1 MFAKRRKR
9 FCVPRIT
16 TNQLRKGKEV
26 RMGAK
31 AYRPGESYQYPL
43 IIKKILSTGVIY
55 GQNQEIVY
63 RDKFRYKYQDMNK
76 RVHRLANGLASLG
89 VKKGD
94 VIGIF
99 DFDSHRSLECFFAIP
114 MMGAVMH
121 TLNYRLTPE
130 QIVYTINHGG
140 DSVILVHSDFL
151 PLLEAIREHLKTVKK
166 IIVMTEDG
174 KVPETKLTI
183 DAEYDSLLKG
193 SATYYDFPDLDEN
206 TQATLFYTT
215 GTTGDP
221 KGVHFT
227 HRQLVLHTL
236 ILGVTV
242 GCYDMIS
249 RFRSGDV
256 YMPLT
261 PMFHVHAWGVPYL
274 ATMLGVKQVYPGRYE
289 PEMLLKLILTEKVTF
304 SHCIPTI
311 IHMLVTNPVAK
322 KVDLSKWK
330 VVIGGAALPRALAKA
345 AMELGI
351 QISSAFGMSETCPLV
366 TAANL
371 KSSMLGLDEEKKL
384 DIYIKTGLPAP
395 LVEVEVVDPS
405 GKFLPHDGKSTGEL
419 IMRAPWLTQSYYKDP
434 EKTASLWQDGWLHGG
449 DVAYIDPDGYVQL
462 TDRLKDVIKTGG
474 EWVSSLDMENQVS
487 QHPAVSEAA
496 VIGIPDAK
504 WGERPLVIIVP
515 KPEFKGKL
523 TIDEMKLYMKKLAD
537 EGKIP
542 KYGIPERYE
551 LVDALPRTSV
561 GKVNKIVLRKT
572 FKD

>member
-1 MFAKRRKR
+1 MSEKTYK
-9 FCVPRIT
+9 
-16 TNQLRKGKEV
+16 
-26 RMGAK
+26 
-31 AYRPGESYQYPL
+31 PGESYQYPL

-63 RDKFRYKYQDMNK
+63 RDKFRYKYEDMHE

-114 MMGAVMH
+114 MMGAIMH
-121 TLNYRLTPE
+121 TLNYRLSPE
-130 QIVYTINHGG
+130 QIVYTINHGE

-151 PLLEAIREHLKTVKK
+151 PLLEAIRGHLKTVKK

-174 KVPETKLTI
+174 NMPETKLTV
-183 DAEYDSLLKG
+183 DGEYDSLLKK
-193 SATYYDFPDLDEN
+193 SATHYDFPDLDEN

-242 GCYDMIS
+242 GGYDMIC

-345 AMELGI
+345 AMDLGI
-351 QISSAFGMSETCPLV
+351 QIFSAFGMSETCPLV
-366 TAANL
+366 TSALLKGNMLNL
-371 KSSMLGLDEEKKL
+371 DDEKKL

-395 LVEVEVVDPS
+395 LVDIEVVDPS

-419 IMRAPWLTQSYYKDP
+419 VMRTPWLTESYYKDP
-434 EKTASLWQDGWLHGG
+434 EKTAALWQDGWLHGG
-449 DVAYIDPDGYVQL
+449 DVAYIDPDGYIQI

-504 WGERPLVIIVP
+504 WGERPLVVIVP
-515 KPEFKGKL
+515 RTEFKGKL
-523 TIDEMKLYMKKLAD
+523 TVDEMKVYMKKLAD

-551 LVDALPRTSV
+551 IVDELPRTSV
-561 GKVNKIVLRKT
+561 GKVNKIQLRKT
-572 FKD
+572 FKG

>member
-1 MFAKRRKR
+1 MSDKVYK
-9 FCVPRIT
+9 
-16 TNQLRKGKEV
+16 
-26 RMGAK
+26 
-31 AYRPGESYQYPL
+31 PGESYQYPL

-63 RDKFRYKYQDMNK
+63 RDKFRYKYQDMYE

-94 VIGIF
+94 VIGIL

-114 MMGAVMH
+114 MMGAIMH
-121 TLNYRLTPE
+121 TLNYRLSPE
-130 QIVYTINHGG
+130 QIIYTINHGG
-140 DSVILVHSDFL
+140 DSVILVHTDFL
-151 PLLEAIREHLKTVKK
+151 PLLEAIRGHLKTVKK

-174 KVPETKLTI
+174 KVPETKMAV
-183 DAEYDSLLKG
+183 DGEYDALLKA
-193 SATYYDFPDLDEN
+193 SAVHYHFPDLDEN

-221 KGVHFT
+221 KGVHFS

-236 ILGVTV
+236 ILAVTV
-242 GCYDMIS
+242 GSYDMIG

-289 PEMLLKLILTEKVTF
+289 PEMLLRLILTEKVTF
-304 SHCIPTI
+304 SHCVPTI
-311 IHMLVTNPVAK
+311 IHMLVTNPAAK
-322 KVDLSKWK
+322 KFDLSKWK
-330 VVIGGAALPRALAKA
+330 VVIGGSALPRALAKA
-345 AMELGI
+345 AMDLGI
-351 QISSAFGMSETCPLV
+351 QIFSAFGMSETCPLV

-371 KSSMLGLDEEKKL
+371 KGTMLGLDDEKKL
-384 DIYIKTGLPAP
+384 DVYIRTGLPAP
-395 LVEVEVVDPS
+395 LVEVEVMDSS
-405 GKFLPHDGKSTGEL
+405 GKILPHDGKSTGEL
-419 IMRAPWLTQSYYKDP
+419 VMRTPWLTNSYYKDP
-434 EKTASLWQDGWLHGG
+434 EKTAALWQDGWLHGG
-449 DVAYIDPDGYVQL
+449 DVAYIDPEGYVQL

-474 EWVSSLDMENQVS
+474 EWVSSLDMENLAS
-487 QHPAVSEAA
+487 LHPAVSEAA

-504 WGERPLVIIVP
+504 WGERPLVILVL
-515 KPEFKGKL
+515 KPEFKEKVSA
-523 TIDEMKLYMKKLAD
+523 DEMKAYMKKLAD

-551 LVDALPRTSV
+551 FVDALPRTSV
-561 GKVNKIVLRKT
+561 GKINKIELRKT
-572 FKD
+572 FKG

>member
-1 MFAKRRKR
+1 
-9 FCVPRIT
+9 
-16 TNQLRKGKEV
+16 
-26 RMGAK
+26 MGAK

-371 KSSMLGLDEEKKL
+371 KGNMLSLDEEKKL

>member
-1 MFAKRRKR
+1 MSEK
-9 FCVPRIT
+9 V
-16 TNQLRKGKEV
+16 
-26 RMGAK
+26 
-31 AYRPGESYQYPL
+31 YRPGESYQYPL

-63 RDKFRYKYQDMNK
+63 RDKFRYKYEDMHE
-76 RVHRLANGLASLG
+76 RVHRLANGLTSLG

-99 DFDSHRSLECFFAIP
+99 DYDSHRSLECFFAIP
-114 MMGAVMH
+114 MMGAIMH
-121 TLNYRLTPE
+121 TLNYRLSPE
-130 QIVYTINHGG
+130 QIVYTINHGE
-140 DSVILVHSDFL
+140 DSVILVHTDFL
-151 PLLEAIREHLKTVKK
+151 PLLEAIRGHLKTVKK

-183 DAEYDSLLKG
+183 DGEYDSLLKK
-193 SATYYDFPDLDEN
+193 SAAHYDFPDLDEN

-242 GCYDMIS
+242 GCYDMIG

-311 IHMLVTNPVAK
+311 IHMLVMNPVAK

-351 QISSAFGMSETCPLV
+351 QIFSAFGMSETCPLA

-371 KSSMLGLDEEKKL
+371 KGSMLGLDEEKKL
-384 DIYIKTGLPAP
+384 DICIKTGLPAP
-395 LVEVEVVDPS
+395 LVDVEVVDPS

-419 IMRAPWLTQSYYKDP
+419 VMRAPWLTQSYYKDP
-434 EKTASLWQDGWLHGG
+434 EKTAALWQDGWLHGG

-487 QHPAVSEAA
+487 HHPAVSEAA
-496 VIGIPDAK
+496 VIGIADAK

-523 TIDEMKLYMKKLAD
+523 TADEMKAYMKKLAD

-551 LVDALPRTSV
+551 IVDALPRTSV
-561 GKVNKIVLRKT
+561 GKVNKIELRKT
-572 FKD
+572 FKA

>member
-1 MFAKRRKR
+1 
-9 FCVPRIT
+9 
-16 TNQLRKGKEV
+16 
-26 RMGAK
+26 MGEK
-31 AYRPGESYQYPL
+31 VYKPGECYQYPL

-63 RDKFRYKYQDMNK
+63 RDKFRYKYQDMYE
-76 RVHRLANGLASLG
+76 RVHRLANGLTSLG

-94 VIGIF
+94 VVGIL

-130 QIVYTINHGG
+130 QIVYTINHAG
-140 DSVILVHSDFL
+140 DSVIFTHTDFL
-151 PLLEAIREHLKTVKK
+151 PLLEAIRGHLKTVKK

-174 KVPETKLTI
+174 KVPETKLAI
-183 DAEYDSLLKG
+183 DGEYDSLLKQ
-193 SATYYDFPDLDEN
+193 SAAHYDFPDLDEN

-236 ILGVTV
+236 IV
-242 GCYDMIS
+242 GLSCGTAEM
-249 RFRSGDV
+249 RAGFRMNDV

-289 PEMLLKLILTEKVTF
+289 PEMLLRLVLTEKVTF

-330 VVIGGAALPRALAKA
+330 VVIGGAALPRSLAKA

-351 QISSAFGMSETCPLV
+351 QIWSAFGMSETCPLV
-366 TAANL
+366 TFAGL
-371 KSSMLGLDEEKKL
+371 KSTMLDLDEEKKL

-395 LVEVEVVDPS
+395 LVEVEVVDPA

-419 IMRAPWLTQSYYKDP
+419 VMRTPWLTESYYKDP
-434 EKTASLWQDGWLHGG
+434 EKSASLWQDGWLHGG
-449 DVAYIDPDGYVQL
+449 DVAFIDPDGYVQL

-487 QHPAVSEAA
+487 QHQAVSEAA
-496 VIGIPDAK
+496 VIGIPDVK

-515 KPEFKGKL
+515 RPEFKGKL
-523 TIDEMKLYMKKLAD
+523 TSDEMRAYMKKLAD

-551 LVDALPRTSV
+551 FIDAMPRTSV
-561 GKVNKIVLRKT
+561 GKVNKVALRKT
-572 FKD
+572 FKG

>member
-1 MFAKRRKR
+1 MSEN
-9 FCVPRIT
+9 I
-16 TNQLRKGKEV
+16 
-26 RMGAK
+26 
-31 AYRPGESYQYPL
+31 YRPGESYQYPL

-63 RDKFRYKYQDMNK
+63 RDKFRYKYEDMHE

-94 VIGIF
+94 VIGIL

-114 MMGAVMH
+114 MMGAIMH
-121 TLNYRLTPE
+121 TLNYRLSPE
-130 QIVYTINHGG
+130 QIVYTINHGE
-140 DSVILVHSDFL
+140 DSVILVHTDFL
-151 PLLEAIREHLKTVKK
+151 PLLEAIRGHLKTVKK

-183 DAEYDSLLKG
+183 DGEYDSLLKK
-193 SATYYDFPDLDEN
+193 SAAHYDFPDLDEN

-242 GCYDMIS
+242 GCYDMIG
-249 RFRSGDV
+249 RFRSSDV

-311 IHMLVTNPVAK
+311 IHMLVMNPVAK

-351 QISSAFGMSETCPLV
+351 QIFSAFGMSETCPLA

-371 KSSMLGLDEEKKL
+371 KGSMLGLDDEKKL
-384 DIYIKTGLPAP
+384 DIYLKTGLPAP
-395 LVEVEVVDPS
+395 LVDVEVVDPS

-419 IMRAPWLTQSYYKDP
+419 VMRAPWLTQSYYKDP
-434 EKTASLWQDGWLHGG
+434 EKTAALWQDGWLHGG

-496 VIGIPDAK
+496 VIGIADAK

-551 LVDALPRTSV
+551 IVDALPRTSV
-561 GKVNKIVLRKT
+561 GKVNKIELRKT
-572 FKD
+572 FKA

>member
-1 MFAKRRKR
+1 M
-9 FCVPRIT
+9 
-16 TNQLRKGKEV
+16 GKKV
-26 RMGAK
+26 
-31 AYRPGESYQYPL
+31 YRPGESYQYPL

-99 DFDSHRSLECFFAIP
+99 DYDSHRSLECFFAIP

-140 DSVILVHSDFL
+140 DSVIFVHTDFL
-151 PLLEAIREHLKTVKK
+151 PLLEAIRGHLKTVKK

-183 DAEYDSLLKG
+183 DGEYDSLLKE

-242 GCYDMIS
+242 GCYDMKGG
-249 RFRSGDV
+249 FRSGDV

-351 QISSAFGMSETCPLV
+351 HISSAFGMSETCPLA

-395 LVEVEVVDPS
+395 LVEVEIVDTS

-419 IMRAPWLTQSYYKDP
+419 VMRAPWLTQSYYKDP

-515 KPEFKGKL
+515 RPEFKGKL
-523 TIDEMKLYMKKLAD
+523 TIDEMKLYMKKLAA

-551 LVDALPRTSV
+551 FVDAMPRTSV
-561 GKVNKIVLRKT
+561 GKVNKIELRKT
-572 FKD
+572 FKG

>member
-1 MFAKRRKR
+1 MSEN
-9 FCVPRIT
+9 V
-16 TNQLRKGKEV
+16 
-26 RMGAK
+26 
-31 AYRPGESYQYPL
+31 YRPGESYQYPL

-63 RDKFRYKYQDMNK
+63 RDKFRYKYEDMHE

-94 VIGIF
+94 VIGIL

-114 MMGAVMH
+114 MMGAIMH
-121 TLNYRLTPE
+121 TLNYRLSPE
-130 QIVYTINHGG
+130 QIVYTINHGE
-140 DSVILVHSDFL
+140 DSVILVHTDFL
-151 PLLEAIREHLKTVKK
+151 PLLEAIRGHLKTVKK

-183 DAEYDSLLKG
+183 DGEYDSLLKK
-193 SATYYDFPDLDEN
+193 SAAHYDFPDLDEN

-242 GCYDMIS
+242 GCYDMIG

-311 IHMLVTNPVAK
+311 IHMLVMNPVAK

-351 QISSAFGMSETCPLV
+351 QIFSAFGMSETCPLA

-371 KSSMLGLDEEKKL
+371 KGSMLGLDDEKKL
-384 DIYIKTGLPAP
+384 DIYLKTGLPAP
-395 LVEVEVVDPS
+395 LVDVEVVDPS

-419 IMRAPWLTQSYYKDP
+419 VMRAPWLTQSYYKDP
-434 EKTASLWQDGWLHGG
+434 EKTAALWQDGWLHGG

-496 VIGIPDAK
+496 VIGIADAK

-551 LVDALPRTSV
+551 IVDALPRTSV
-561 GKVNKIVLRKT
+561 GKVNKIELRKT
-572 FKD
+572 FKA

>member
-1 MFAKRRKR
+1 
-9 FCVPRIT
+9 
-16 TNQLRKGKEV
+16 
-26 RMGAK
+26 MGAK
-31 AYRPGESYQYPL
+31 VYRPGESYQYPL

-63 RDKFRYKYQDMNK
+63 RDKFRYKYEDMHE

-99 DFDSHRSLECFFAIP
+99 DYDSHRSLECFFAIP

-121 TLNYRLTPE
+121 TLNYRLSQE
-130 QIVYTINHGG
+130 QIVYTINHAE
-140 DSVILVHSDFL
+140 DSVILVHTDFL
-151 PLLEAIREHLKTVKK
+151 PLLEAIRAQLTTVKK
-166 IIVMTEDG
+166 IIVMTENG

-183 DAEYDSLLKG
+183 DGEYDSLLKE

-236 ILGVTV
+236 ILGVTF
-242 GCYDMIS
+242 GLYDMS
-249 RFRSGDV
+249 GRFRASDV

-261 PMFHVHAWGVPYL
+261 PMFHVHAWGIPYL

-311 IHMLVTNPVAK
+311 LHMLVMNPVAK

-351 QISSAFGMSETCPLV
+351 QIFSAFGMSETCPLA

-371 KSSMLGLDEEKKL
+371 KGSMLGLDDEKKL
-384 DIYIKTGLPAP
+384 DIYLKTGLPAP
-395 LVEVEVVDPS
+395 LVDVEVVDPS

-419 IMRAPWLTQSYYKDP
+419 VMRAPWLTQSYYKDP
-434 EKTASLWQDGWLHGG
+434 EKTAALWQDGWLHGG

-474 EWVSSLDMENQVS
+474 EWVSSLDMENQVT

-496 VIGIPDAK
+496 VIGISDPK

-515 KPEFKGKL
+515 RAEFKGKI
-523 TIDEMKLYMKKLAD
+523 TIDEMKLYMKKLVD

-551 LVDALPRTSV
+551 IVDALPRTSV
-561 GKVNKIVLRKT
+561 GKVNKIELRKT
-572 FKD
+572 FKA

>member
-1 MFAKRRKR
+1 
-9 FCVPRIT
+9 
-16 TNQLRKGKEV
+16 
-26 RMGAK
+26 MGEK
-31 AYRPGESYQYPL
+31 VYGPGESYQYPL
-43 IIKKILSTGVIY
+43 IIKKILSTGIIY

-63 RDKFRYKYQDMNK
+63 RDKFRYKYEDMYE
-76 RVHRLANGLASLG
+76 RVHRLANGLTSLG

-121 TLNYRLTPE
+121 TLNYRLSPE
-130 QIVYTINHGG
+130 QIVYTVNHGE
-140 DSVILVHSDFL
+140 DSVILVHTDFL
-151 PLLEAIREHLKTVKK
+151 PLLEAIRGHLKTVKK

-174 KVPETKLTI
+174 KVPETKLAI
-183 DAEYDSLLKG
+183 DGEYDSLLKE
-193 SATYYDFPDLDEN
+193 SATHYDFPDLDEN

-242 GCYDMIS
+242 GCYDMIG
-249 RFRSGDV
+249 RLRSGDV

-274 ATMLGVKQVYPGRYE
+274 ATLLGVKQVYPGRYE

-311 IHMLVTNPVAK
+311 IHMLVMHPVAK

-351 QISSAFGMSETCPLV
+351 QIFSAFGMSETCPLV
-366 TAANL
+366 TSAILKGNMLNL
-371 KSSMLGLDEEKKL
+371 DDEKKL
-384 DIYIKTGLPAP
+384 DMYIKTGLPAP

-405 GKFLPHDGKSTGEL
+405 GKFLPHDGKTTGEL
-419 IMRAPWLTQSYYKDP
+419 VMRAPWLTQSYYKDP
-434 EKTASLWQDGWLHGG
+434 EKTAALWQDGWLHGG
-449 DVAYIDPDGYVQL
+449 DVAYIDSDGYVQI

-474 EWVSSLDMENQVS
+474 EWVSSLDMENQVT

-496 VIGIPDAK
+496 VIGISDPK

-515 KPEFKGKL
+515 RPEFKGKL

-551 LVDALPRTSV
+551 IVDALPRTSV
-561 GKVNKIVLRKT
+561 GKVNKVELRKT
-572 FKD
+572 FKG